1 MVYILFYA
9 VLHKLCLSGRYNKRI
24 IKLAV
29 SGFLST
35 PDYCCFQKRE
45 SDTNPERWCATRQ
58 VDNENIL
65 IFSAWCFCQAVF
77 MLLTLIVRG
86 IPSA

>member
-1 MVYILFYA
+1 MITGLSVL
-9 VLHKLCLSGRYNKRI
+9 VLHILNLKSEI
-24 IKLAV
+24 
-29 SGFLST
+29 
-35 PDYCCFQKRE
+35 RE
-45 SDTNPERWCATRQ
+45 NVRKWCATRQ